1 MGSAEPGSFGE
12 LLRRYRLGARLTQEE
27 LAERAGLSARGV
39 QDLERGIRRTPHP
52 DTVRRLWAALGLSD
66 ARRPVEQAEIRALR
80 AGMDAAV
87 AGERAQITPA
97 ATRRV
102 QVDAW
107 TMESGDVQPLANN
120 LPAPISSFVGREH
133 DMAGVIRALDA
144 ARLVTLVGTGG
155 CGKTRLAVE
164 VGTRT
169 LSEYADG
176 VWFVELAPL
185 TDPELVPAAI
195 LEALRRREVA
205 GQTHLAVLEDYLR
218 SKQGLLVLDNC
229 EHLIQGSAVFD
240 RAMTSQHQH
249 SHPAIVAAYDFSVC
263 RTIVDVGGGHGA
275 LLAAILGANQE
286 ARGILFDR
294 PSVVDGAR
302 AAFEKS
308 GLAAR
313 CQLSGGDF
321 FQGVPRGGDGYV
333 LMTILHDW
341 GDDEAGV
348 ILGHIRRA
356 IDEAGRLL
364 IIEQVIPP
372 GPLPHPGKLRDM
384 SMLLLGGK
392 ERTEAEFRS
401 LLASAGFRGRARG
414 SGWIGGR
421 HEHHR
426 SPTGVEFIAHS
437 NLGSRITR
445 EPPRFSHPH
454 RQQRRGAAPRGW
466 RASADGRC
474 SS

>member
-1 MGSAEPGSFGE
+1 MSINPESASRDAAVRQMRNIGLGPLLFQAVYAAARLGIADCLADGAKRAEDIAGAMNAPAASLYRLLRALGAAGILAEDEDGRFALTPAGE
-12 LLRRYRLGARLTQEE
+12 LLRKDDPGSLHGWLMLMGADWQWRMLGQL
-27 LAERAGLSARGV
+27 
-39 QDLERGIRRTPHP
+39 
-52 DTVRRLWAALGLSD
+52 
-66 ARRPVEQAEIRALR
+66 EQAVRTGQ
-80 AGMDAAV
+80 AGAAIAFGMPFFEYV
-87 AGERAQITPA
+87 AGNA
-97 ATRRV
+97 
-102 QVDAW
+102 
-107 TMESGDVQPLANN
+107 
-120 LPAPISSFVGREH
+120 
-133 DMAGVIRALDA
+133 
-144 ARLVTLVGTGG
+144 
-155 CGKTRLAVE
+155 
-164 VGTRT
+164 
-169 LSEYADG
+169 
-176 VWFVELAPL
+176 
-185 TDPELVPAAI
+185 
-195 LEALRRREVA
+195 EA
-205 GQTHLAVLEDYLR
+205 
-218 SKQGLLVLDNC
+218 
-229 EHLIQGSAVFD
+229 SAVFD

-249 SHPAIVAAYDFSVC
+249 SHAAIVAAYDFSVC

-294 PSVVDGAR
+294 PSVVEGVR

-341 GDDEAGV
+341 GDDKASV

-401 LLASAGFRGRARG
+401 ILASAGFAVERAVPVG
-414 SGWIGGR
+414 SVFDMSIIEAR
-421 HEHHR
+421 
-426 SPTGVEFIAHS
+426 PA
-437 NLGSRITR
+437 
-445 EPPRFSHPH
+445 
-454 RQQRRGAAPRGW
+454 
-466 RASADGRC
+466 
-474 SS
+474 